1 MALFSNEADK
11 NGRPET
17 AAKPQAVSP
26 LSPQRSPAPS
36 AAAEHAPERKD
47 SSACAYLDRSAK
59 VNGKLAFEGAA
70 RIDGQVD
77 GEISA
82 GELTIGET
90 AVVTATIAAA
100 SVIVAGT
107 VKGEITAKQKLEIRP
122 TARVSG
128 EISAPKLVIL
138 EGAIFDG
145 RCSMQPD
152 GAREERDF
160 SLRRKE
166 KNAAQADGHAPSL

>member
-17 AAKPQAVSP
+17 ASKPQSVSP
-26 LSPQRSPAPS
+26 QQPSPAPS
-36 AAAEHAPERKD
+36 AAPERVPEYKD
-47 SSACAYLDRSAK
+47 STACAYLDRSAK

-90 AVVTATIAAA
+90 AVVTATITAA

-107 VKGEITAKQKLEIRP
+107 VKGEITAKQRIEIRP
-122 TARVSG
+122 TAKISG
-128 EISAPKLVIL
+128 EISAPKLVML
-138 EGAIFDG
+138 EGATFDG
-145 RCSMQPD
+145 RCSMHAD
-152 GAREERDF
+152 GAREDRDF
-160 SLRRKE
+160 ALRRKE